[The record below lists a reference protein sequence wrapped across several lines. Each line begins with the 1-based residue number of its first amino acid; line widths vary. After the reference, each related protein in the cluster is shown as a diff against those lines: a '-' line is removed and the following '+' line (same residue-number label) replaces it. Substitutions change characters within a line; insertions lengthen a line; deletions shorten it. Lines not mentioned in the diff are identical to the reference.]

1 MKLVKTPRR
10 AATLKNSKQLHYEA
24 SGKAE
29 VGAAFIFSL
38 FTYLHSGA
46 GDGTRPLVY
55 TRLAVCQ
62 VSPTLLTTGSRCEA
76 LCCRSSFL
84 LSVIMYHNFS
94 VQSKVLWRQRNLQ
107 FDFISVSFIW
117 YFPWK
122 NVFLSVQLSA
132 CSILSSQV
140 FVPTINFPTN
150 RSSQS
155 TKLCQGFLR
164 EKEKQQHFFFCCK
177 LISNVVRHLNFRD
190 NFLNSYC
197 FRKCGAGY
205 RAVRLLTFAAPV
217 SGIRRSSDILTARN
231 NTVSP
236 LFLLLLYAHTISS
249 IYRTCFSADTGNEC
263 PFLKVSLKNFSVPLY
278 KMTFHSSTSAVRTS
292 SCASQ

>member
-10 AATLKNSKQLHYEA
+10 AATLKNSKQLHYEV

-62 VSPTLLTTGSRCEA
+62 VSPTLLTTGSRYEA

-84 LSVIMYHNFS
+84 FSVIMNHNFS
-94 VQSKVLWRQRNLQ
+94 LQSKVLWRQRNLQ
-107 FDFISVSFIW
+107 FDFVSVSFIW

-122 NVFLSVQLSA
+122 NVLLSVQLSA

-140 FVPTINFPTN
+140 FVPTVNFPTN
-150 RSSQS
+150 RSSRS

-164 EKEKQQHFFFCCK
+164 
-177 LISNVVRHLNFRD
+177 
-190 NFLNSYC
+190 
-197 FRKCGAGY
+197 
-205 RAVRLLTFAAPV
+205 
-217 SGIRRSSDILTARN
+217 
-231 NTVSP
+231 
-236 LFLLLLYAHTISS
+236 
-249 IYRTCFSADTGNEC
+249 
-263 PFLKVSLKNFSVPLY
+263 
-278 KMTFHSSTSAVRTS
+278 
-292 SCASQ
+292 